1 MVFIKIKNGCKNGIR
16 LSEAIHDYNN
26 QFKLGLDSMF
36 LKNSN
41 FINIETDCKIKI
53 DEIVI
58 NLEKGEYTISKL
70 NNLIKPVF
78 LSFDNKKIQIK
89 SPCYY
94 NLDENL
100 KKYLGFP
107 NTTFEFSLV
116 ANKSTIYFPTSDEKY
131 INIEKECEFTIV
143 EEDPD
148 FNEVYKIPIG
158 IYSSNDLEALLNH
171 DGREHNIKI
180 RINNENQ
187 IQITSSSEY
196 TIDDYLRSVLGFPPN
211 LYNQCFLKNLNG
223 VIFTRSKEIE
233 IESDKINNTE
243 FIEIKTEIKGNY
255 SIDQLISLLP
265 SSIKLQFDNNFISLR
280 SKNYFSL
287 DENLKSSLGFD
298 IDNNYLYKHVG
309 EKEILNINKRLL
321 EVHCNIIEKSLS
333 SINEKVIQEEVLYVF
348 YYDPNNP
355 FIKINPIMHRQVVK
369 HNQYIKIYFTDQNGN
384 KIDFDD
390 FIVYLDL
397 IEEKTI

>member
-158 IYSSNDLEALLNH
+158 IYSLNDLEALLNH